1 MKKSRVVRNIIVSI
15 FFTWVVYSFYNIEFI
30 RSNVGDKAFDLLNE
44 YYLSSK
50 SEKLDA
56 PNLFL
61 FKVDDYYLEQK
72 KLLNDRGELTYGYLF
87 PRNHIADFIKKF
99 DAHLKKEIENKEDYP
114 KMMFIDFDMSYNSDV
129 HNKKLTKDD
138 KYLLEVLKQ
147 DRPYSIYLPKTSSFN
162 ILESSNDKVIQ
173 EKIKN
178 GKIVLVSIS
187 FKVAVDDITR
197 RYEPFRKYYK
207 QDSKKEENYTFVG
220 LEVYKQYKSLENTK
234 NQDDFTQSKIIYKDY
249 QNDIENK
256 DTSHKSFWQNF
267 RAYSASKNLD
277 ELVSTKLY
285 NSVIYLGGTH
295 SNSDDTFSKDFLD
308 RKISGIEAHANA
320 LMTIF
325 YFDGKLK
332 DLDIWLSLLIITM
345 VIFLCEYVSLK
356 YRKLFFLLNKI
367 PVVKYIVIDKE
378 KMFVLLVFILLILVS
393 IYLLSMALWFNWLI
407 PSLTISFVAI
417 IRHIEIYKSFEI
429 KLAKKY
435 KNRINIKRRK
445 I

>member
-1 MKKSRVVRNIIVSI
+1 MKKSRVLRNIIVSI
-15 FFTWVVYSFYNIEFI
+15 FFTWLVYSFYNIEFI

-44 YYLSSK
+44 YYLASK

-56 PNLFL
+56 PNVFL
-61 FKVDDYYLEQK
+61 FKIDDYYLTQK
-72 KLLNDRGELTYGYLF
+72 ELLNKRGELKYGYLF

-114 KMMFIDFDMSYNSDV
+114 KMMFIDFDMSYSSDI
-129 HNKKLTKDD
+129 HNKKLTEDD

-147 DRPYSIYLPKTSSFN
+147 DRPYIIYFPKTSSFN
-162 ILESSNDKVIQ
+162 IIETSNDKVIQ
-173 EKIKN
+173 EKIKS

-197 RYEPFRKYYK
+197 RYEASRKYYN
-207 QDSKKEENYTFVG
+207 QVSKEDNVYTFVG
-220 LEVYKQYKSLENTK
+220 LEVFKQYKSLENTK

-277 ELVSTKLY
+277 ELVPTKLY

-332 DLDIWLSLLIITM
+332 DLDIWLSLLIISLVM
-345 VIFLCEYVSLK
+345 LLCEYISLK
-356 YRKLFFLLNKI
+356 YRKLYFILNKI
-367 PVVKYIVIDKE
+367 PVLKYIVIDKE
-378 KMFVLLVFILLILVS
+378 KMFVLLVFVILILIS

-417 IRHIEIYKSFEI
+417 IRNIEIYKRVELN
-429 KLAKKY
+429 LAKKY
-435 KNRINIKRRK
+435 KNKKNIKRRK
-445 I
+445 V

>member
-1 MKKSRVVRNIIVSI
+1 MKKSRVIRNIVISI
-15 FFTWVVYSFYNIEFI
+15 FFTWLVYSFYNIEFI

-56 PNLFL
+56 PNVFL
-61 FKVDDYYLEQK
+61 FKIDDYYLKQK
-72 KLLNDRGELTYGYLF
+72 DLLNEKAELKYGYLF
-87 PRNHIADFIKKF
+87 PRNYIADFIKKF
-99 DAHLKKEIENKEDYP
+99 DAHLEKEIENKEDYP
-114 KMMFIDFDMSYNSDV
+114 KMMFIDFDMSYSSDV
-129 HNKKLTKDD
+129 HNKKLTADD

-147 DRPYSIYLPKTSSFN
+147 DRPYSIYIPKTSSFN
-162 ILESSNDKVIQ
+162 IVETSNDKVIQ

-197 RYEPFRKYYK
+197 RYEASRKYYN
-207 QDSKKEENYTFVG
+207 QVSKEDTVYTFVG
-220 LEVYKQYKSLENTK
+220 LEVFKQYKSLENTK

-277 ELVSTKLY
+277 ELVPTKLY

-332 DLDIWLSLLIITM
+332 DLDIWLSLLIISLVM
-345 VIFLCEYVSLK
+345 LLCEYVSSK
-356 YRKLFFLLNKI
+356 YRKLYFALNKMT
-367 PVVKYIVIDKE
+367 VVKYIVIDKE
-378 KMFVLLVFILLILVS
+378 KMFVLLVFIILILIS

-417 IRHIEIYKSFEI
+417 IRNIEIYKRVELN
-429 KLAKKY
+429 LAKKY
-435 KNRINIKRRK
+435 KNKKNIKRRK
-445 I
+445 V